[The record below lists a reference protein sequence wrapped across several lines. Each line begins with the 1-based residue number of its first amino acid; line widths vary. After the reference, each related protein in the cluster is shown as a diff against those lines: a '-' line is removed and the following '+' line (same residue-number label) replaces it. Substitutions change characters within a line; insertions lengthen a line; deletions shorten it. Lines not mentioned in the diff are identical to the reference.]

1 MNLPTVLNHSYSN
14 KGQAVF
20 AALHQR
26 VLVILECQV
35 FERCFL
41 LLLRKPTKTEAQLQ
55 LTGFPLALN
64 HADKSCSSIF
74 FSALHLPIVTACLS
88 KGVILNLSSEP
99 LEAPGL
105 LSKTKTIVRLPRP
118 TNFF

>member
-1 MNLPTVLNHSYSN
+1 MNLPTVLNNSYSN

-20 AALHQR
+20 TALHQR

-88 KGVILNLSSEP
+88 KGVILKVANTQIP
-99 LEAPGL
+99 LHYL
-105 LSKTKTIVRLPRP
+105 LA
-118 TNFF
+118 